1 MSSSVESPSTLC
13 LVAGCDEG
21 YALPLAVTLFS
32 ALKQLGPEADVTLY
46 VIDGGI
52 LEESKR
58 RLARAVAAGRAG
70 VTIIWIKP
78 TAHDMEGLE
87 AARHLSA
94 AAYLR
99 LFIPRLLP
107 DEIKRVLYLD
117 CDILVRGDLI
127 ELWNTKMVGASTAAV
142 IDYAIPQIEHPFSG
156 VKDFRDLG
164 ISPDSPYFNS
174 GVLLMD
180 MTQWRQD
187 NIAAKALKY
196 ALKHGADL
204 GNCDQDALNATV
216 SNDWLPLDYC
226 WNVQYALFFLHD
238 LPENDFTRELAT
250 IRPRLLREAKI
261 MHFSGTSKPWN
272 HWCGHPSTE
281 EWVKALLSSGWFT
294 PMEAF
299 RWASRY
305 WAKRIL
311 FKLKVLFQLHPLRER
326 VT

>member
-1 MSSSVESPSTLC
+1 MSSSVDTPSTLC

-87 AARHLSA
+87 AARHLTA

-99 LFIPRLLP
+99 LFIPSLLP

-127 ELWNTKMVGASTAAV
+127 GLWNTKMVGASTAAV

-174 GVLLMD
+174 GVLLLD
-180 MTQWRQD
+180 LSQWRGGGV
-187 NIAAKALKY
+187 AKAALSY
-196 ALKHGADL
+196 AVEHGAAL
-204 GNCDQDALNATV
+204 GNCDQDALNATLPGG
-216 SNDWLPLDYC
+216 WLSLDYR
-226 WNVQYALFFLHD
+226 WNVQSALFYLHD
-238 LPENDFTRELAT
+238 LPDSAFNRELSQ
-250 IRPRLLREAKI
+250 IRPALLKEAKI
-261 MHFSGTSKPWN
+261 IHFTGTPKPWN
-272 HWCGHPSTE
+272 HWSGHPATDD
-281 EWVKALLSSGWFT
+281 WAKALLSSGWFT
-294 PMEAF
+294 LSEAV
-299 RWASRY
+299 RWAIPY
-305 WAKRIL
+305 GAKRAL
-311 FKLKVLFQLHPLRER
+311 FKLKVVLRLHPLRER
-326 VT
+326 IN